1 MVQVSARQTQRSR
14 PLHDQQVAAAAACRA
29 AASAQLSCASVAAA
43 GVMNAAESWSKTT
56 RSLAPSANAW
66 PTPSPVRSAQ
76 CALRRHERRAL
87 EDLKP
92 HAQHPRGRGPS
103 VRGSIGEIARQLGEL
118 RRPPAEVA
126 WRAELGECSAHGLLE
141 SRPVLRAAA
150 ALVDVDAGVTQE
162 RASAGHELSRF
173 AGKHVIGE

>member
-1 MVQVSARQTQRSR
+1 MPCSGLSAIVVRFSRSR
-14 PLHDQQVAAAAACRA
+14 GRYERRGVLVEDDALARA
-29 AASAQLSCASVAAA
+29 ERECLAD
-43 GVMNAAESWSKTT
+43 AE
-56 RSLAPSANAW
+56 P
-66 PTPSPVRSAQ
+66 SAQ